1 MSIAEKLQT
10 NNRVSSRNNPYS
22 LDECEDLYQSFL
34 ASSMNHSQ
42 YAKEVGVSVGKLRY
56 ILRRRLELIEKISSD
71 APFVV
76 RKEDVG
82 DDIADVDDII
92 ARRRREFNRRDKA
105 TKSNALIPCFVNI
118 KGPVGILHMGD
129 NHVDDPGT
137 DINLLQKHI
146 DLINGTEGLFGANV
160 GDMANHC
167 VGRLA
172 RLHAYQSTTEA
183 ETWRLV
189 EWLMTSV
196 DWLYIIGG
204 NHDMWVGDGDPIQ
217 WMVRNQMGVY
227 KSHGARIEL
236 TFPNGN
242 SAIIN
247 ARHDWPGHSQ
257 YNPAHGP
264 AKAIQR
270 GVTDHIVIAG
280 HKHITGYQILKNPL
294 SGVISHALRVASYK
308 IHDDYATAL
317 GLPDQNISPAVL
329 TIIDPEK
336 NQNDPGMINVFHDVD
351 SGVEF
356 LKFLRKKYASIN
368 QESQGKV

>member
-1 MSIAEKLQT
+1 MAISAKLQR
-10 NNRVSSRNNPYS
+10 NNRSSSRSDPYS
-22 LDECEDLYQSFL
+22 LEECEEVYQAFMASDSDAASFAREL
-34 ASSMNHSQ
+34 GIS
-42 YAKEVGVSVGKLRY
+42 GGKFRY
-56 ILRRRLELIEKISSD
+56 ILRRRKELMEKMSDDFPFAIE
-71 APFVV
+71 
-76 RKEDVG
+76 RKDIGE
-82 DDIADVDDII
+82 DIADVDDII
-92 ARRRREFNRRDKA
+92 ARRRKEFKRRDKA
-105 TKSNALIPCFVNI
+105 SKTNALIPCKVKI
-118 KGPVGILHMGD
+118 DGPIGILHMGD

-137 DINLLQKHI
+137 NISLLEEHI
-146 DLINGTEGLFGANV
+146 DLINSTEGLFGANV
-160 GDMANHC
+160 GDMANHW

-189 EWLMTSV
+189 EWQMTSV

-204 NHDMWVGDGDPIQ
+204 NHDMWVGNGDPIQ

-236 TFPNGN
+236 QFPNGN
-242 SAIIN
+242 SVIVN

-329 TIIDPEK
+329 TIIDPERD
-336 NQNDPGMINVFHDVD
+336 QNDPGMINVFHDVD

-356 LKFLRKKYASIN
+356 LTFLRKKYASLN
-368 QESQGKV
+368 

>member
-1 MSIAEKLQT
+1 MGGYGVPYYLQ
-10 NNRVSSRNNPYS
+10 
-22 LDECEDLYQSFL
+22 
-34 ASSMNHSQ
+34 
-42 YAKEVGVSVGKLRY
+42 G
-56 ILRRRLELIEKISSD
+56 
-71 APFVV
+71 
-76 RKEDVG
+76 
-82 DDIADVDDII
+82 
-92 ARRRREFNRRDKA
+92 
-105 TKSNALIPCFVNI
+105 SNQN
-118 KGPVGILHMGD
+118 
-129 NHVDDPGT
+129 
-137 DINLLQKHI
+137 
-146 DLINGTEGLFGANV
+146 
-160 GDMANHC
+160 
-167 VGRLA
+167 
-172 RLHAYQSTTEA
+172 
-183 ETWRLV
+183 
-189 EWLMTSV
+189 
-196 DWLYIIGG
+196 
-204 NHDMWVGDGDPIQ
+204 
-217 WMVRNQMGVY
+217 GVY

-236 TFPNGN
+236 RFPNGN
-242 SAIIN
+242 TTIIN

-308 IHDDYATAL
+308 IHDDYANAL